1 MNYDVVIVGAG
12 FAGSVLA
19 ERIANHSNKKVL
31 LIEKRQHIGGNCFD
45 YFDKNGILIHKYGPH
60 IFHTKNKKVWDYL
73 SQFTDWIEY
82 YHKVLAVVEGKKIPV
97 PFNLNSLKK
106 VFPEPLAS
114 ALENKLL
121 ETFGYGMKIP
131 ILKLRET
138 NDTQLRFLADFVYD
152 NIFYGYTIKQ
162 WSLRPEELDQSVT
175 ARIPVFV
182 SCDDRYFQDNYQAI
196 PSNGYTKIFENLLNS
211 KNINLL
217 LNTNYKEVIKEIKY
231 KTLIYTGAIDEY
243 FDYCF
248 GELPYRSLEFELNE
262 NINNFYQ
269 ETAQVNYPNNH
280 DWTRITEF
288 KHFLPNKTDKSTI
301 AFEYPAQFQ
310 IGKNKPYYPIPKDKN
325 QQLYDKYRKRAEEL
339 DGSVFFVGRLAE
351 YKYYNMDQVVG
362 VALHLFDN
370 KISKFL

>member
-310 IGKNKPYYPIPKDKN
+310 IGKNKPYYPIPKDQN